1 MQDFGKRIKELRQKA
16 GLTQQQLAERIWVSK
31 AAISNYELYERN
43 PSPEILIKLA
53 RVFHVSTEYLLGIEE
68 KTQVLDVSDLTDE
81 DIRCWK
87 VLPHCSARRIW
98 SKAVSEPEKRNG
110 KWNRDVMGCCDER
123 QPIICYLVISC
134 MHALASRSF
143 VYTGCEPLRNTQQ
156 LPTGMYSTCLSD
168 LSQRTLTACAVS
180 TSFPPRYT

>member
-81 DIRCWK
+81 DIQ
-87 VLPHCSARRIW
+87 VLESTAALLRKKNLEQSRFRTR
-98 SKAVSEPEKRNG
+98 KK
-110 KWNRDVMGCCDER
+110 ER
-123 QPIICYLVISC
+123 E
-134 MHALASRSF
+134 M
-143 VYTGCEPLRNTQQ
+143 E
-156 LPTGMYSTCLSD
+156 
-168 LSQRTLTACAVS
+168 
-180 TSFPPRYT
+180 